1 MEEAPLFKG
10 GWRSSIL
17 VVSWPSC
24 TLKTKKQKTKNKK
37 GHCLL
42 VIVALHQQYLLF
54 DNYTHS
60 LLHCSSEEYC
70 DCSIRVSRIIYARL
84 SMTATDNFRETK
96 PPIIFFTGATT
107 PFSTAPACVQ
117 LIIMTFTPHRSYCSF
132 DHESFK

>member
-37 GHCLL
+37 GHSLL

-84 SMTATDNFRETK
+84 SMTAIDNFRETK

-107 PFSTAPACVQ
+107 PLLYRPCMCTIKYYDFYPTQKLLQ
-117 LIIMTFTPHRSYCSF
+117 L
-132 DHESFK
+132 